1 MSIVQDSM
9 ATTEKEGNGFCFAI
23 IMKVPTGGGQKMIV
37 NYADVTATP
46 VGDKCLR
53 RVLIP
58 GPAMMLV
65 EFRFQK
71 GGVGTP
77 HKHEEHEQ
85 VGYIAKG
92 SFEITV
98 DGKVQVVHAGD
109 TYYAARNVMHG
120 VVALEEDSVIIDTFT
135 PPRADFL
142 PQK

>member
-1 MSIVQDSM
+1 
-9 ATTEKEGNGFCFAI
+9 
-23 IMKVPTGGGQKMIV
+23 
-37 NYADVTATP
+37 
-46 VGDKCLR
+46 
-53 RVLIP
+53 
-58 GPAMMLV
+58 MMLV